1 MSEEEFYKFKILWKL
16 VSHRKLGH
24 NYTRFENVAS
34 GLPSDKIGACL
45 EVAEQLL
52 KERFLIPHKKGKFV
66 SLNIK
71 RKKEIMEFLDRFNE

>member
-1 MSEEEFYKFKILWKL
+1 
-16 VSHRKLGH
+16 
-24 NYTRFENVAS
+24 
-34 GLPSDKIGACL
+34 L
-45 EVAEQLL
+45 EIAEQLL